1 MKKSLKDR
9 IKELPTLDEM
19 IEKDL
24 ADPEFAAEYQRA
36 SLRTAIARAS
46 KTAREKAGLTQDQL
60 AHQLGVKQ
68 AQVGRLESLKNK
80 SLPGIDLLA
89 NIAFVTGKDITIDHP
104 RVHFKISAKKEKR
117 PARKSRRKS

>member
-9 IKELPTLDEM
+9 IKALPTLDEM

-24 ADPEFAAEYQRA
+24 TDPQFAAEYQRA

-60 AHQLGVKQ
+60 AQRLGVKQ
-68 AQVGRLESLKNK
+68 AAVGRIESLKAK

-89 NIAFVTGKDITIDHP
+89 NIAFVTGADITIDHP
-104 RVHFKISAKKEKR
+104 RVHFKIGAKKK
-117 PARKSRRKS
+117 PAARKSRRRT